1 MTFKLVHRGGDEAI
15 DKVTLSDTHA
25 KQYFMNTKRLSEA
38 DFDKIFEVKV
48 VKTEHKPMM
57 KYQWWHEESKNLD
70 IEKE

>member
-25 KQYFMNTKRLSEA
+25 KQYFMNIKRLSEA

-48 VKTEHKPMM
+48 VKTKHTPMI
-57 KYQWWHEESKNLD
+57 N
-70 IEKE
+70 